1 MPLSRHFYALD
12 DVQAAIIYTGSR
24 GVPQETAFWC
34 RELVESGC
42 VAEAIAALFE
52 SWLWHR
58 APFGMDWLVE
68 AQGRLGG
75 SEVTEEDV
83 LCVAAKL
90 SRLPK
95 KDHSLWW
102 LFVREGEDIDR
113 VTPRSPPGLAEWI
126 ERGGGETGGRGGK
139 SMEEREVFFLRALYQ
154 GKARSAW
161 WAGEGIP
168 LKRWWELVEEYT
180 MRCVSEEK
188 REWKQRG
195 IEALRAYEGLIGYSS
210 EEYDRAIR
218 GCSVLWLCIR
228 VEEGPP
234 SKNRVERTLDLPPLG
249 RSLPLP
255 HLGLY
260 GMSRRGQMSQKETT
274 VGDLWDVVSGMKG
287 CPYWDE
293 RQEMATLNGESMD
306 SYFPMDLPDEW
317 KREEK
322 EKSHGVGLLREGE
335 FANLWGYTKRYMMG
349 LCRGVWM
356 AGPMAA
362 IQERLEQVILPEGVS
377 PFHALLRMFSSCPG
391 PVGLLPVHKK
401 RVVRSGR

>member
-12 DVQAAIIYTGSR
+12 DVQAAVIYTGSR
-24 GVPQETAFWC
+24 GVPQETVFWC

-58 APFGMDWLVE
+58 APFGMEWLVE

-83 LCVAAKL
+83 LYAAAKL

-95 KDHSLWW
+95 RDHSLWW
-102 LFVREGEDIDR
+102 LFVREGETIDR
-113 VTPRSPPGLAEWI
+113 VTPKSPPGLVEWI
-126 ERGGGETGGRGGK
+126 EKGERGRG
-139 SMEEREVFFLRALYQ
+139 MEEREIFFLRALYQ

-161 WAGEGIP
+161 WAGEGIS
-168 LKRWWELVEEYT
+168 LERWWELVEGYT
-180 MRCVSEEK
+180 VRCVPEEK
-188 REWKQRG
+188 REWIQRG
-195 IEALRAYEGLIGYSS
+195 IEVLRAYEGLVGYSS

-218 GCSVLWLCIR
+218 GCIVLWLCVR
-228 VEEGPP
+228 VEDGSP
-234 SKNRVERTLDLPPLG
+234 SKKQAEWRLDLPPLG

-260 GMSRRGQMSQKETT
+260 GMSRRGRMSQKETT
-274 VGDLWDVVSGMKG
+274 VGELWDVVAGMKG

-293 RQEMATLNGESMD
+293 LQETLALDGGSMD

-335 FANLWGYTKRYMMG
+335 IANLWGYTKRYMMG

-356 AGPMAA
+356 AGPMAP
-362 IQERLEQVILPEGVS
+362 IQERLEQVTIPEGVS
-377 PFHALLRMFSSCPG
+377 PFQALLRLTTSCPG
-391 PVGLLPVHKK
+391 PVGLVPVHKK
-401 RVVRSGR
+401 RVCPSGL

>member
-12 DVQAAIIYTGSR
+12 DVQATVIYTGSR

-68 AQGRLGG
+68 AQERLGG

-83 LCVAAKL
+83 LCAAERL

-102 LFVREGEDIDR
+102 LFVREGEAVDR
-113 VTPRSPPGLAEWI
+113 VTPRSPPGLVE
-126 ERGGGETGGRGGK
+126 GVETGGGR

-168 LKRWWELVEEYT
+168 LKRWWERVEEYT
-180 MRCVSEEK
+180 ARFVPEEK
-188 REWKQRG
+188 REWIQGG
-195 IEALRAYEGLIGYSS
+195 IEALRAYERLLGYSS

-218 GCSVLWLCIR
+218 GCIVLWLCVR
-228 VEEGPP
+228 VEAGP
-234 SKNRVERTLDLPPLG
+234 SKKQAERSLDLPPLG

-255 HLGLY
+255 YLGLY
-260 GMSRRGQMSQKETT
+260 GMSRRGRMSQKETT
-274 VGDLWDVVSGMKG
+274 VGELWDVIAGMKG

-293 RQEMATLNGESMD
+293 LQETLALDGGD
-306 SYFPMDLPDEW
+306 RYFPMDVPDEW

-335 FANLWGYTKRYMMG
+335 IATLWGYTKRYMMG

-356 AGPMAA
+356 AGPMAP
-362 IQERLEQVILPEGVS
+362 IQERLEQVMIPEGVS
-377 PFHALLRMFSSCPG
+377 PFQALLRMSSSCPG
-391 PVGLLPVHKK
+391 PVGLVPVHKK
-401 RVVRSGR
+401 RVCPSGL